1 MISLKLTNVS
11 VTKEQEDNL
20 VQKYLYKDV
29 ILDLK
34 QELWHTNAINRK
46 IPLNDVQAL
55 YDIEAVKNSIA
66 NCFLTSPG
74 QRILYPEYGIDLRR
88 FLLSPISEG
97 TAFFIRRKIENLLPT
112 FEPRVEVVSVGVEP
126 DEDNNQYNVFLQI
139 NVPSL
144 NIFGLILKN
153 YLNSNGYF

>member
-1 MISLKLTNVS
+1 MISLKLTDIAI
-11 VTKEQEDNL
+11 TKEQEANL
-20 VQKYLYKDV
+20 KRSYLYKDV

-34 QELWHTNAINRK
+34 QDVWHTNAINRN
-46 IPLNDVQAL
+46 IALNDIQAF

-88 FLLSPISEG
+88 FLFSPISDG
-97 TAFFIRRKIENLLPT
+97 TAYFITRTIEDSLPI
-112 FEPRVEVVSVGVEP
+112 FEPRIEVVNVRVVP
-126 DEDNNQYNVFLQI
+126 DEDNNQYDVFLQI

-144 NIFGLILKN
+144 DIFGLILKN